1 MSGQFNFYSNI
12 HHGKEVIVEAEIQKY
27 FYLTYRNSN
36 TESNIKKGEYFNQQ
50 NGDSW
55 EV

>member
-1 MSGQFNFYSNI
+1 
-12 HHGKEVIVEAEIQKY
+12 VEAEARKY
-27 FYLTYRNSN
+27 FYLTHKNSN
-36 TESNIKKGEYFNQQ
+36 TESDQKKGEYFNQQ